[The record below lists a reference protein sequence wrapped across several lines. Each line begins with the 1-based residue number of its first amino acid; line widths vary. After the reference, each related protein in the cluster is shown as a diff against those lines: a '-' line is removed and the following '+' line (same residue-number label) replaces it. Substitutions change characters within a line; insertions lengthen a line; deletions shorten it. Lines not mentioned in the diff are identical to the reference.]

1 MVNLEMELLLTEPHQ
16 RLLVVLEQAERR
28 LPFQE
33 GFITA
38 VLFSIT
44 VMFRVGGG
52 VLMVDWETV
61 R

>member
-1 MVNLEMELLLTEPHQ
+1 MAKLEMERILIDSILLI
-16 RLLVVLEQAERR
+16 LVVLEQAERR